1 MGMKC
6 KYSTEKDKQHKLN
19 LGMVFMRVEWEKK
32 RQLRHL
38 SFLPTQD
45 LVTTAA
51 DTVLTFLT

>member
-1 MGMKC
+1 MKC

-19 LGMVFMRVEWEKK
+19 LGTVLMRVEWEKK
-32 RQLRHL
+32 RQLRNL

-51 DTVLTFLT
+51 DTILTFLT